1 MSAKECRCGA
11 DIKRQR
17 LSEYSDGSGYIEVCA
32 KCEDFPEHC
41 ECEPLAT
48 RSLKLTPASEI
59 EPEPVIW
66 AWEDGPD
73 RGRIPAG
80 ALTLAAGREGTGKS
94 SFGIWLAAQLSRGEL
109 PGTFYGAPKAVFYCA
124 VEDSWSR
131 TLVPRLI
138 AAGADMSRV
147 YRVEVDDV
155 RYGEVMVSLPA
166 DVELIEKAI
175 AEYDAAALIVDPIMS
190 TLGSGTDAHRTQD
203 VRRALEPLVRM
214 AERTKALTLG
224 IMHFSKASSTDA
236 SQLISGSGAFK
247 DLARAILAFA
257 RDRESDEQVMT
268 QTKNSLGRLDL
279 PSLSYRIDSADVE
292 TRKGKANVGRLEFTG
307 ESERSV
313 EDTLVSRDPEET
325 GERNEAVEWIRD
337 YLTHCGG
344 AALAKDVIEA
354 AGHADFKENTIRKAR
369 ARVATTKRSGFGKG
383 STVTWT
389 LIDSPI
395 DSIDSRPRERESMAP
410 MAAPME
416 SEQATSHM
424 WWPRENRG
432 EHGRDC
438 TECRRAPGGPDHA
451 NPKETT
457 R

>member
-1 MSAKECRCGA
+1 MS
-11 DIKRQR
+11 DQ
-17 LSEYSDGSGYIEVCA
+17 
-32 KCEDFPEHC
+32 KCEKCGKAIVPSLRVPDYMVCEGCQAHSSRC
-41 ECEPLAT
+41 ECIPTGTE
-48 RSLKLTPASEI
+48 SLRRIKLTPASDI

-109 PGTFYGAPKAVFYCA
+109 PGTFHGHPKAVFYCA

-147 YRVEVDDV
+147 YRVEVEDV
-155 RYGEVMVSLPA
+155 RFGEVMVSLPA

-224 IMHFSKASSTDA
+224 IMHFSKASGTDA

-257 RDRESDEQVMT
+257 RDRETDEQVMT

-279 PSLSYRIDSADVE
+279 PSLGYRIDSVDID

-313 EDTLVSRDPEET
+313 EDTLVSRDPGET
-325 GERNEAVEWIRD
+325 SERGEASAWIRD

-344 AALAKDVIEA
+344 SALAKDVIEA
-354 AGHADFKENTIRKAR
+354 AKHADFKEDPIRKAR
-369 ARVATTKRSGFGKG
+369 AKVATTKRSGFGKG
-383 STVTWT
+383 STVTWS

-395 DSIDSRPRERESMAP
+395 DAIDASSRGVASMAS

-416 SEQATSHM
+416 SESATSHM
-424 WWPRENRG
+424 WWPGRSTG

-438 TECRRAPGGPDHA
+438 TDCRQAPGGPDHA
-451 NPKETT
+451 QEAGQ
-457 R
+457 